1 MPFWASMFYWEKK
14 IMKFLLLFLVGCA
27 SMSQGK
33 YKKEFHLEDFK
44 SSSSPQTVFSLLSE
58 KMTKCYPQSE
68 YPVFEKTIASFDPE
82 KQVGTISYD
91 VDNQSIGRKMLVLV
105 EVFSDSSGTLIKVY
119 AKGDLLRSADS
130 FKHQIHKW
138 IDGKKVD
145 CDSRGQI

>member
-1 MPFWASMFYWEKK
+1 MFYWEKGF
-14 IMKFLLLFLVGCA
+14 MKLLLLFLVGCA

-44 SSSSPQTVFSLLSE
+44 SSSAPQALFTLLSD
-58 KMTKCYPQSE
+58 KMTKCYPQSD
-68 YPVFEKTIASFDPE
+68 YPVFEKTIANFDDA

-105 EVFSDSSGTLIKVY
+105 EIISDSSGSLVKVY
-119 AKGDLLRSADS
+119 AKGDLLRSPDS